1 MGKYYHYFVEGQD
14 EEKLINV
21 LKTDMRCIV
30 PGKVQKFNVV
40 QEKLTKHRI
49 MQLKQ
54 GTDFVMSFYV
64 RRH

>member
-30 PGKVQKFNVV
+30 SGKYRNLILYRKN
-40 QEKLTKHRI
+40 
-49 MQLKQ
+49 
-54 GTDFVMSFYV
+54 
-64 RRH
+64 

>member
-30 PGKVQKFNVV
+30 SGKVQKFNIV
-40 QEKLTKHRI
+40 QEKLTKPRL
-49 MQLKQ
+49 M
-54 GTDFVMSFYV
+54 
-64 RRH
+64 